1 MKEAKELNRPTEMV
15 KHPLK
20 ANHQLLDFKGV
31 RKRATDMQSVVGA
44 CEKKN
49 LDKNIGMGYKC
60 HMDIGRVLRQLIAK
74 EGRSFRQ
81 TSIDLKVDRSTL
93 HRSLKKG
100 NPEWRTIEKVLDYLG
115 YEIRIVK
122 SRRDLK

>member
-1 MKEAKELNRPTEMV
+1 
-15 KHPLK
+15 
-20 ANHQLLDFKGV
+20 LL
-31 RKRATDMQSVVGA
+31 

-49 LDKNIGMGYKC
+49 VDKKLDMGYKS
-60 HMDIGRVLRQLIAK
+60 HMNIGKILRELIAK

-100 NPEWRTIEKVLDYLG
+100 NPEWKTIEMILNYLG
-115 YEIRIVK
+115 YEVRIVK
-122 SRRDLK
+122 SKKKTK

>member
-1 MKEAKELNRPTEMV
+1 
-15 KHPLK
+15 
-20 ANHQLLDFKGV
+20 
-31 RKRATDMQSVVGA
+31 
-44 CEKKN
+44 
-49 LDKNIGMGYKC
+49 MGYKS
-60 HMDIGRVLRQLIAK
+60 HMDIGKVLRKLIAK

-115 YEIRIVK
+115 YEIKIVK
-122 SRRDLK
+122 SKKRVKRK

>member
-1 MKEAKELNRPTEMV
+1 MW
-15 KHPLK
+15 
-20 ANHQLLDFKGV
+20 
-31 RKRATDMQSVVGA
+31 
-44 CEKKN
+44 
-49 LDKNIGMGYKC
+49 YKS
-60 HMDIGRVLRQLIAK
+60 HMNIGRVLRELIAK

-100 NPEWRTIEKVLDYLG
+100 NPEWKTIEMLLNYLG

-122 SRRDLK
+122 SKKG

>member
-1 MKEAKELNRPTEMV
+1 
-15 KHPLK
+15 
-20 ANHQLLDFKGV
+20 
-31 RKRATDMQSVVGA
+31 
-44 CEKKN
+44 
-49 LDKNIGMGYKC
+49 
-60 HMDIGRVLRQLIAK
+60 MDIGKLLRELIAK

-100 NPEWRTIEKVLDYLG
+100 NPEWKTVEKVLNYLS

-122 SRRDLK
+122 SKKRRK

>member
-1 MKEAKELNRPTEMV
+1 MEN
-15 KHPLK
+15 
-20 ANHQLLDFKGV
+20 LL
-31 RKRATDMQSVVGA
+31 

-49 LDKNIGMGYKC
+49 VAKEFDMRYKNRMNIGK
-60 HMDIGRVLRQLIAK
+60 VLRELIAK

-81 TSIDLKVDRSTL
+81 TSFDLKVDRSTL

-122 SRRDLK
+122 SKKRVKRK

>member
-1 MKEAKELNRPTEMV
+1 MR
-15 KHPLK
+15 
-20 ANHQLLDFKGV
+20 
-31 RKRATDMQSVVGA
+31 
-44 CEKKN
+44 
-49 LDKNIGMGYKC
+49 YKS
-60 HMDIGRVLRQLIAK
+60 HMDIGKALRDLIAE

-100 NPEWRTIEKVLDYLG
+100 NPEWKTIEKILDYLG

-122 SRRDLK
+122 SKRRKID